1 LERTTKP
8 MTKEQALQYIIDTGV
23 VAIVRLDCS
32 EHLVRVAQAVRE
44 GGVKVI
50 EFTLTTPD
58 ALEMIREAS
67 KILPSDV
74 LLGAGTVLDPES
86 ARAAI
91 LAGAEFTVSPTLN
104 PAVIEMCRRYSKV
117 CIPGALTPTEILTA
131 WECGADIVKV
141 FPATLGGPQY
151 FKDIAGPL
159 PQIKLIPTGGVSLEN
174 AGAFIKAGAV
184 AVAAG
189 SNLVNAKAVK
199 EGRFDAITEAAR
211 KYIEAIKAARA

>member
-1 LERTTKP
+1 

>member
-1 LERTTKP
+1 
-8 MTKEQALQYIIDTGV
+8 MTKEQQLQYIIDTGV

-91 LAGAEFTVSPTLN
+91 LAGAQFTVSPTLN

-189 SNLVNAKAVK
+189 SNLVNATAAK
-199 EGRFDAITEAAR
+199 EGRFDAITDAAR

>member
-1 LERTTKP
+1 

-211 KYIEAIKAARA
+211 NYIEAIKAARA

>member
-1 LERTTKP
+1 MP
-8 MTKEQALQYIIDTGV
+8 TKEQQLQYIIDCGV
-23 VAIVRLDCS
+23 IAVVRLDNS
-32 EHLVRVAQAVRE
+32 EQLVRAAQAIRE

-50 EFTLTTPD
+50 EFTLTTPG
-58 ALEMIREAS
+58 AIEMIREAARA
-67 KILPSDV
+67 LPSDV

-91 LAGAEFTVSPTLN
+91 LAGAQFTVSPSLN
-104 PAVIEMCRRYSKV
+104 PDVITMCHRYSKV

-151 FKDIAGPL
+151 FKDLAGPF
-159 PQIKLIPTGGVSLEN
+159 PQIRLLPTGGVSLEN
-174 AGAFIKAGAV
+174 VGAFIKAGAV

-189 SNLVNAKAVK
+189 GNLVDRKAVQ
-199 EGRFDAITEAAR
+199 EGRFEAISDAAR
-211 KYIEAIKAARA
+211 KYVEAVRVARGGK